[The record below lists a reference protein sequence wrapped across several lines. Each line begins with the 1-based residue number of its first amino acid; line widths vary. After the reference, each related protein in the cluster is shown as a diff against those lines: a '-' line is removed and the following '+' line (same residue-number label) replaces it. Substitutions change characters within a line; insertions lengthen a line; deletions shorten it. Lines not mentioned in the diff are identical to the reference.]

1 MKYTF
6 LVILGIFLITSCSKK
21 ETQPNFII
29 FYSDELDP
37 EYLSLYGDSFQT
49 PNIDR
54 LGHEGIKF
62 TNAYVA
68 APMCTPSRFALLSG
82 KYPGR
87 CVHKDFLKAYPT
99 EEPYIIAWNTY
110 LEGSLPTIASV
121 LSENGYFT
129 GMAGKWHIGKLPESV
144 HIPDLEEDADL
155 DDPDVNAKL
164 REYQRIVSEQVKK
177 DAGFDYA
184 SSVLWGNFDNFP
196 ILSLRTHNFPWI
208 TKGAISF
215 LEEASKKD
223 QPFFLYVASTAVHG
237 PGHAEAFNK
246 DLRYTLEGKID
257 DLLKYQL
264 PADSMRETINAQEPV
279 LRHKFA
285 GMACLDH
292 HINLVTDK
300 LLELGLDENT
310 IVIFMADHNVEPG
323 KATCYEK
330 GLKVPLIFKFPEGQF
345 SGITNDKLVSNVDI
359 FPTVL
364 ESANI
369 PIPDGLLLDG
379 ISILPGIRSENIHTR
394 PYIFGESGLARSVND
409 GTWKYVSFRYP
420 EKDLARMKN
429 GEIDYA
435 PNYLNMEKQA
445 HSSIAMEKF
454 PAYFDA
460 DQLYN
465 LEEDPFEL
473 NNLAYDPSYKEEL
486 SRLQNVLAGHLSTF
500 NHAYPLADTSFMRT
514 GKYKELA
521 EKSRSFGT
529 DYIPW
534 LRRDHGSIQWPPA
547 K

>member
-1 MKYTF
+1 MKYTIILLFGLF
-6 LVILGIFLITSCSKK
+6 LVTSCTKK
-21 ETQPNFII
+21 ETQPNIVI

-37 EYLSLYGDSFQT
+37 EYLSAYGESFHT
-49 PNIDR
+49 PNIDG
-54 LGHEGIKF
+54 LGIDGIKF

-68 APMCTPSRFALLSG
+68 APMCTPSRFSLLSG

-87 CVHKDFLKAYPT
+87 CVHNNFLNAYPK
-99 EEPYIIAWNTY
+99 EEPYVIAWNTY

-129 GMAGKWHIGKLPESV
+129 GMAGKWHIGKLPEGVS
-144 HIPDLEEDADL
+144 IPSLEKDADL
-155 DDPDVNAKL
+155 DDPAVEAKL
-164 REYQRIVSEQVKK
+164 REHQDIVSEQVRK
-177 DAGFDYA
+177 DAGFDYT

-196 ILSLRTHNFPWI
+196 VLSLRTHNFPWI
-208 TKGAISF
+208 TKGAIAF

-237 PGHAEAFNK
+237 PGHADAFNK

-257 DLLKYQL
+257 DILRYQL
-264 PADSMRETINAQEPV
+264 PADSMREAINDQAPG

-292 HINLVTDK
+292 HIKLVTDK
-300 LLELGLDENT
+300 LAELGLDENT
-310 IVIFMADHNVEPG
+310 MIIFMADHNVEPG

-330 GLKVPLIFKFPEGQF
+330 GLKVPLILKLPEGQ
-345 SGITNDKLVSNVDI
+345 SMGITNNKLVSNVDI
-359 FPTVL
+359 FPTIL

-369 PIPDGLLLDG
+369 PIPEGLLLDG

-394 PYIFGESGLARSVND
+394 SYVFAESGLTRSVND
-409 GTWKYVSFRYP
+409 GKWKYISFRYP
-420 EKDLARMKN
+420 SEDISRMKN
-429 GEIDYA
+429 GGIDYA

-445 HSSIAMEKF
+445 HSSIAMENF

-465 LEEDPFEL
+465 LEKDPYEQ
-473 NNLAYDPSYKEEL
+473 NNLAYDPTYQVEL
-486 SRLQNVLAGHLSTF
+486 TRLQNVLADHLSTF
-500 NHAYPLADTSFMRT
+500 DNVYSLADTSFMRT
-514 GKYKELA
+514 EEYKVMV
-521 EKSRSFGT
+521 EKSKSYGT

-534 LRRDHGSIQWPPA
+534 LRRDHGIIQWPPVN
-547 K
+547 